1 MKKYFSDETEK
12 IVESYLNRLRSR
24 LEGLPGEDQDELL
37 GEIYSHIYE
46 SFKNDPTENE
56 RDRILSVLDRFGEP
70 HDVFSEKISAALMNM
85 GIRKKLPFYVLSGIA
100 IKIFGI
106 PVKILGIGVAAF
118 FLPLAVLL
126 IPFYYLTAGC
136 LILAGGIGS
145 LSSLLRIIDANFLG
159 EQIRIFTMISDHRI
173 AGLLGLWTSIICVAL
188 GSLMLMSSKYISRGI
203 KFLFHICSGEI
214 KGHNGREKTQGE
226 GCLCQK
232 I

>member
-37 GEIYSHIYE
+37 KEIHSHIYE
-46 SFKNDPTENE
+46 SFNNDAAENE
-56 RDRILSVLDRFGEP
+56 RDRILSVLDRLGEP
-70 HDVFSEKISAALMNM
+70 HDVFSEKMSTALVNM

-106 PVKILGIGVAAF
+106 PVKILGIGLAVL

-145 LSSLLRIIDANFLG
+145 LSSLLRIINADFLS

-173 AGLLGLWTSIICVAL
+173 AGLLGLWTSIICAAL
-188 GSLMLMSSKYISRGI
+188 GFLMLLSNKYIWRGI
-203 KFLFHICSGEI
+203 KFLFHTCSGEI
-214 KGHNGREKTQGE
+214 KGHNGRKKTQSE
-226 GCLCQK
+226 GRLYQK